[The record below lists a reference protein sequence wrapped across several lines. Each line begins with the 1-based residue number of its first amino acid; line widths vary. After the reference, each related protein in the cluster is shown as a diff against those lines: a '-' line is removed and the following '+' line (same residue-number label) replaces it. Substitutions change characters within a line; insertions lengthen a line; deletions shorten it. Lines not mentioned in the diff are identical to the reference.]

1 MNDKTQD
8 GLKLGGMISLL
19 VGVISLIV
27 VIPTIARIM
36 KSPPIAEYHVKFSNE
51 VAVASFYSGGPL
63 VFDDTRLL
71 DIDVAIT
78 DTSKDHAVK
87 VEYNQDYYCFK
98 TTTKPIG
105 FSLCSS
111 DLATASALY
120 TNFDL
125 GFGLYDF
132 SSYTTIT
139 EDQILTPVFTAF

>member
-1 MNDKTQD
+1 MNDKTKD

-36 KSPPIAEYHVKFSNE
+36 KSPPIAEYHVKFSTN
-51 VAVASFYSGGPL
+51 VAISEYSSGDIFNI
-63 VFDDTRLL
+63 VYVTID
-71 DIDVAIT
+71 DIDNYILQINYKLKAEY
-78 DTSKDHAVK
+78 DT
-87 VEYNQDYYCFK
+87 NYYTLK
-98 TTTKPIG
+98 STIKP
-105 FSLCSS
+105 
-111 DLATASALY
+111 TAFGLVTPELNVQSTLY

-139 EDQILTPVFTAF
+139 EGQILTPVFTAF